1 MIFCNIWNTRT
12 ICKSYKIL
20 NNWYIS
26 ISNYQGG
33 YGTGFARWG
42 YCPIVE
48 GGWSGINRWP
58 TRDLS
63 INGEEMALEEV
74 RTLESSELED
84 TAEKADDGNII
95 SQIYLWIIYLTFNN

>member
-1 MIFCNIWNTRT
+1 MQYKLLVKVIRDWNNRFIFIG
-12 ICKSYKIL
+12 
-20 NNWYIS
+20 
-26 ISNYQGG
+26 NYQGG
-33 YGTGFARWG
+33 YVTGFARWG

-95 SQIYLWIIYLTFNN
+95 SQISLSIID